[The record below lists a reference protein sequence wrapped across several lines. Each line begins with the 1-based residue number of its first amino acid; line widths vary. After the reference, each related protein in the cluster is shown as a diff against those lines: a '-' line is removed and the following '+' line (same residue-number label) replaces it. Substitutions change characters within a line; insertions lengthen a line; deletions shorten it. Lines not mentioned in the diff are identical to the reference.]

1 MTESISYEMASE
13 GVMGSVQPSRAH
25 LGDIEFGW
33 AMLQQIVEME
43 IGPAMAVRERDVI
56 AVEVTEG
63 TASMIRRAG
72 KLCRR
77 RGWVLLKTAPRDD
90 AGGQEAAVTVETIG
104 QLAAAGG
111 GCLALGAGRVP
122 MLDRPAVLEAAAR
135 AKIAVVGVGAEGSG
149 VRGQG
154 SG

>member
-1 MTESISYEMASE
+1 MATE

-43 IGPAMAVRERDVI
+43 IGLAMAVRERDVI

-63 TASMIRRAG
+63 TPSMIARAG
-72 KLCRR
+72 MLCRR
-77 RGWVLLKTAPRDD
+77 RGWVLLKTAPDQADPDD
-90 AGGQEAAVTVETIG
+90 AAVTVETIG

-111 GCLALGAGRVP
+111 GCIALGAGRA
-122 MLDRPAVLEAAAR
+122 MLIDRAAVLEAADR
-135 AKIAVVGVGAEGSG
+135 AKIAVVGVEDSRVRSQESG
-149 VRGQG
+149 
-154 SG
+154 